1 MKDIVLFLAQ
11 IEIWFY
17 VGLGLISFF
26 LIVKLFSAIGQWR
39 DAAFGLER
47 EIAQRKFGT
56 NLTFLVLILLLALS
70 EFFLVT
76 FSASTM
82 PDMAS
87 LATPTIDLLAT
98 PTHTLVV
105 AAAQT
110 ITADQVTST
119 ATVSQDGCVPGQLEW
134 IIPQNGSE
142 IKDVVQ
148 LEGTVNIPNFGFYK
162 YEYTEPGNSI
172 WKTIAGG
179 NEPKVEE
186 NIGAWNT
193 TQLIPGDY
201 LLRLVV
207 LDNKNVE
214 YPACI
219 VSIRV
224 IVTESD

>member
-1 MKDIVLFLAQ
+1 MKDIILFLAQ

-17 VGLGLISFF
+17 IGLGGISLY

-47 EIAQRKFGT
+47 EIAQRKFGM

-98 PTHTLVV
+98 PTRTIAASTGQTLTPVLV
-105 AAAQT
+105 AP
-110 ITADQVTST
+110 T
-119 ATVSQDGCVPGQLEW
+119 ATISQDGCVAGQLEW
-134 IIPQNGSE
+134 IYPQNGSE

-148 LEGTVNIPNFGFYK
+148 FEGTVNIPDFGFYK

-172 WKTIAGG
+172 WKTIGGG

-214 YPACI
+214 FPACI
-219 VSIRV
+219 VSVRV
-224 IVTESD
+224 VVTEEE

>member
-1 MKDIVLFLAQ
+1 MKDIVLFLSQ

-17 VGLGLISFF
+17 IGLGVISVY
-26 LIVKLFSAIGQWR
+26 LIVKIFSAISQWR

-56 NLTFLVLILLLALS
+56 SLTSLILIFLLALS

-76 FSASTM
+76 FSASTL
-82 PDMAS
+82 PDMAN
-87 LATPTIDLLAT
+87 LATATIDLLAT
-98 PTHTLVV
+98 PTQTIV
-105 AAAQT
+105 AQT
-110 ITADQVTST
+110 QTIELLAQATPTM
-119 ATVSQDGCVPGQLEW
+119 TVSQESCIAGQLEW
-134 IIPQNGSE
+134 IYPKAGDE
-142 IKDVVQ
+142 ISDVVD
-148 LEGTVNIPNFGFYK
+148 LMGTVNIPNFGFYK

-179 NEPKVEE
+179 NKLVIQDK
-186 NIGAWNT
+186 IGAWNT

-214 YPACI
+214 FPAC
-219 VSIRV
+219 VVQVRV
-224 IVTESD
+224 TVPITE

>member
-1 MKDIVLFLAQ
+1 MNDIVLFLSQ

-17 VGLGLISFF
+17 VGLGIISVYLI
-26 LIVKLFSAIGQWR
+26 IKIFSAISQWR

-56 NLTFLVLILLLALS
+56 SLTSLILIFLLALS

-82 PDMAS
+82 PDMAH

-98 PTHTLVV
+98 PTQTI
-105 AAAQT
+105 AAQT
-110 ITADQVTST
+110 QILDSAAQPTPTV
-119 ATVSQDGCVPGQLEW
+119 TVSQEGCVAGQLEW
-134 IIPQNGSE
+134 IYPQAGDE
-142 IKDVVQ
+142 ISDVVE
-148 LEGTVNIPNFGFYK
+148 LLGTVDIPNFGFYK

-179 NEPKVEE
+179 NAPVKQDK
-186 NIGAWNT
+186 IGAWNT

-219 VSIRV
+219 VAVRV
-224 IVTESD
+224 TIPPSE

>member
-1 MKDIVLFLAQ
+1 MKEIVLFLSE

-17 VGLGLISFF
+17 IGLGLLS
-26 LIVKLFSAIGQWR
+26 LYLLVKLFTAIGQWR

-56 NLTFLVLILLLALS
+56 SLTFLILIFLLALS

-98 PTHTLVV
+98 PTLTVDVPTPEVNLSPV
-105 AAAQT
+105 
-110 ITADQVTST
+110 ITMT
-119 ATVSQDGCVPGQLEW
+119 ATVSQEGCIAGQLEW
-134 IIPQNGSE
+134 IYPQPGDE
-142 IKDVVQ
+142 IKDVVS
-148 LEGTVNIPNFGFYK
+148 LSGTIDIPDFGFFK
-162 YEYTEPGNSI
+162 YEYTEPGNPI
-172 WKTIAGG
+172 WKTIGGG
-179 NEPKVEE
+179 NLPVLAKEF
-186 NIGAWNT
+186 GAWNT

-214 YPACI
+214 YPACT
-219 VSIRV
+219 VPVRV
-224 IVTESD
+224 LVPPIE